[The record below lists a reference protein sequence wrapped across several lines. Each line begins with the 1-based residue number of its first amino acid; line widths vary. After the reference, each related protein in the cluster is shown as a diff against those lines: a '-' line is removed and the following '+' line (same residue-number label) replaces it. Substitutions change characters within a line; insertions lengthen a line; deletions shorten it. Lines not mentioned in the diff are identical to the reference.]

1 MAHILR
7 KYTSNRGSALFM
19 VISTM
24 TALIISCMAMYFTMV
39 SANSA
44 QYAVFGQMQAT
55 QTAMSVQDIVRGA
68 LSPYNGMNPDFQRK
82 LLELEPGES
91 VTTDANGFMALDPN
105 VETGKTPA
113 EIGAYSVTITCISK
127 TGTLG
132 NDLEMEFDYLIMSSF
147 NGSRDAI
154 HIVVPYSESY
164 KGDPSDGDD
173 GSGGDA
179 ELFAATGYIP
189 NDAYID
195 GGYYLTSVFYDTQYT
210 YMNTYG
216 GSGENRI
223 ALDLR
228 TGGDLM
234 LGTDAMTVVH
244 SASDDAISS
253 ADVAKIGPVTWAIRG
268 NFYPNLNS
276 DFGMRGG
283 SQILVGGNFTF
294 DSGNNSFYVKN
305 GGYTG
310 AGTLDDH
317 ICVYVNGDLDYSG
330 SDIKENIWF
339 FVNGNVYNV
348 GGNKQSNARLFVT
361 GNDAERAAKTSTL
374 HTSLPIEEWPL
385 EGDFDDGL
393 SLDQMLQ
400 LLSQKTKTVDYYKWD
415 LSKNTQQPDTQHI
428 DIRLNATGSDWTDD
442 KGDTYEAYA
451 RNYVIAWPG
460 SDSESLLKSK
470 GGNEYG
476 VSGKSF
482 IIDSVWTHGDNNTG
496 QNIIIDTGDDDTNI
510 MTIKLCDSTGSGEF
524 SWFVDRET
532 HTNVISWWP
541 YEAEVTYGP
550 FGTSLGN
557 INNHK
562 RLIVL
567 KGRGTVLLDLPKG
580 VTYQDAGY
588 QVSAHVGWLLIEG
601 ADIKEENGH
610 LEFSGINAQ
619 GKYSAKIVP
628 YIHKTCSGVKE
639 GETDADLL
647 ANSCGCEFTIEE
659 STTAK
664 CQDCSNNLKV
674 VSCSIHG
681 DVNKYCSTCH
691 GEKNDRTDWC
701 VNHVDKANFDDFYD
715 TLSGT
720 RKEWVTDDKGIVYP
734 NTNFMLVSCDESA
747 DMRFSQTTDDEDI
760 VNNEFFGFIYTPYVS
775 YYAAGGAQ
783 AGGLIK
789 LCGGMTVGDYD
800 IQAIHA
806 YIGCYPDHMPND
818 LANMPG
824 GGVMAG
830 EKLKGTTKTWKI
842 GLGKYT

>member
-7 KYTSNRGSALFM
+7 KYISNRGSALFM

-55 QTAMSVQDIVRGA
+55 QTAESVLDIVRNS
-68 LSPYNGMNPDFQRK
+68 LNPYNSLNPDFQAK

-91 VTTDANGFMALDPN
+91 ITTDANGFMALDPN
-105 VETGKTPA
+105 IETGETPA

-127 TGTLG
+127 TGTVG
-132 NDLEMEFDYLIMSSF
+132 NDLEMEFDYLVMSSF
-147 NGSRDAI
+147 NGSRDALHFI
-154 HIVVPYSESY
+154 QKYSE
-164 KGDPSDGDD
+164 KFEEDPNAGND

-179 ELFAATGYIP
+179 ELFAATGYVP

-234 LGTDAMTVVH
+234 IGTDAMTVVH
-244 SASDDAISS
+244 SASGDAISS
-253 ADVAKIGPVTWAIRG
+253 ADVAKIGAVTWAIRG
-268 NFYPNLNS
+268 NFYPNFNS

-283 SQILVGGNFTF
+283 SQVLVGGNFTF

-305 GGYTG
+305 DGYYLG
-310 AGTLDDH
+310 ANKLEDH
-317 ICVYVNGDLDYSG
+317 ICVYVNGDLNYSG
-330 SDIKENIWF
+330 SDIKSNVWF
-339 FVNGNVYNV
+339 FVNGNVYNI
-348 GGNKQSNARLFVT
+348 GNNKQNNARLFVT
-361 GNDAERAAKTSTL
+361 GDDEKRAEKTSTL
-374 HTSLPIEEWPL
+374 STQMTIEEWKKD
-385 EGDFDDGL
+385 GDFDAGL
-393 SLDQMLQ
+393 TYDEFIK
-400 LLSQKTKTVDYYKWD
+400 LLEQKTSTVDYYKWD
-415 LSKNTQQPDTQHI
+415 LSEETQKADTQHI
-428 DIRLNATGSDWTDD
+428 DIRLNASNQSWTDD
-442 KGDTYEAYA
+442 KDTTYEPYA

-460 SDSESLLKSK
+460 SASESLLKDK

-476 VSGKSF
+476 VSGTSF

-496 QNIIIDTGDDDTNI
+496 QNIIIDTGDDDKNI
-510 MTIKLCDSTGSGEF
+510 MTIKLCDSTGNGEF
-524 SWFVDRET
+524 SWFVDQDWS
-532 HTNVISWWP
+532 NGG
-541 YEAEVTYGP
+541 AL
-550 FGTSLGN
+550 GTSLGN

-567 KGRGTVLLDLPKG
+567 RGRGTVLLDLPKG

-601 ADIKEENGH
+601 AKINTNDNGH
-610 LEFSGINAQ
+610 LEFSGIDAQ

-628 YIHKTCSGVKE
+628 YIHKTCSGVNE

-647 ANSCGCEFTIEE
+647 AKSCGCEFTK
-659 STTAK
+659 SVSATAK
-664 CQDCSNNLKV
+664 CDVCQNNLKV
-674 VSCSIHG
+674 VHCSIHG

-691 GEKNDRTDWC
+691 SEKDTRTDWC
-701 VNHVDKANFDDFYD
+701 VNRVDKKNFMDFYD

-720 RKEWVTDDKGIVYP
+720 EKQWVTDSHGIIYP

-747 DMRFSQTTDDEDI
+747 DMRFSQTTKDQDI
-760 VNNEFFGFIYTPYVS
+760 INNEFFGFIYTPYVS

-800 IQAIHA
+800 IRAIHA
-806 YIGCYPDHMPND
+806 YIGCYPDKMPND
-818 LANMPG
+818 LAGLAG
-824 GGVMAG
+824 GGKVP

-842 GLGKYT
+842 DLGGFA